1 MSTDNTEKLLT
12 SDSKTRLYTREYYTL
27 AESLYNN
34 YNEMRIALNNFEK
47 MKYEVKDKYISN
59 EDFKQGFIAGVK
71 IMSSMFLDM

>member
-1 MSTDNTEKLLT
+1 MSNDETRKTLKE
-12 SDSKTRLYTREYYTL
+12 DSKTKLYIREYYTL

-71 IMSSMFLDM
+71 IMSSMFLDV

>member
-1 MSTDNTEKLLT
+1 MVNNETRKTLTE
-12 SDSKTRLYTREYYTL
+12 DSKTKLYIREYYTL